1 MFMLHTLDVC
11 SNNDSAL
18 PHHYHGLLPHVS
30 PSLADIILV
39 GHSVGGLISA
49 YYADVLAR
57 DTNIKVVSVVCIS
70 TPWAGLHEPTGFK
83 GLPLRLLQRGLLGLQ
98 NLSGNM
104 MADLDPESSV
114 LKKIQDLQMQPASG
128 CKDSRA
134 RFYNL
139 AGTLDVVLAGSSLK
153 IAQRN
158 AFWCCMLPHVGH
170 SSILLSRTVWE
181 QVFVWLQAHKVSVR
195 KGSPGPSS
203 SSAHEQNVQEPK
215 QMALAP
221 MLPSHAL
228 GNTHT
233 HSHSHTPTGAPSDAV
248 SSGDMSA
255 SHLNTHRSQRGVVE
269 RNGKEMWSRE
279 PRDHDEQVSTECD
292 DLLLQVSTECD
303 GLLLH
308 HARSHARPS
317 ALAQDGEGAEGMWAA
332 AIISGRNE
340 PGSPFK
346 GHGVAGKRQ
355 WIPPLNQNFTRL
367 WNWDPGNRSRAGEG
381 TGNDSV

>member
-1 MFMLHTLDVC
+1 MFKQ
-11 SNNDSAL
+11 SAL
-18 PHHYHGLLPHVS
+18 PHHHHGLLPHVS
-30 PSLADIILV
+30 PSPADIILV

-49 YYADVLAR
+49 YYADFLAR
-57 DTNIKVVSVVCIS
+57 DSNIKVVSVVCIS
-70 TPWAGLHEPTGFK
+70 TPWAGLHEPTGLK
-83 GLPLRLLQRGLLGLQ
+83 DLPLRLLQRSLLGMQ

-158 AFWCCMLPHVGH
+158 AFWCCMFPHVGH

-181 QVFVWLQAHKVSVR
+181 QVFVWLQAHKLSVR
-195 KGSPGPSS
+195 KGSPGPSC
-203 SSAHEQNVQEPK
+203 SSAHEQTAPEPK
-215 QMALAP
+215 QLALSTLAP

-233 HSHSHTPTGAPSDAV
+233 HSHSHSHSQTLTGLPSDAV
-248 SSGDMSA
+248 SSGHMSA
-255 SHLNTHRSQRGVVE
+255 SHLNAHTSQRGVVE
-269 RNGKEMWSRE
+269 RNVKELWSRE
-279 PRDHDEQVSTECD
+279 PRDHAERVSTEGD
-292 DLLLQVSTECD
+292 ALPVHQ
-303 GLLLH
+303 
-308 HARSHARPS
+308 ARPPARPS
-317 ALAQDGEGAEGMWAA
+317 AHAQDGGGAEGMWAA

-346 GHGVAGKRQ
+346 GHGVARQ
-355 WIPPLNQNFTRL
+355 WIPPLHQNFTRL
-367 WNWDPGNRSRAGEG
+367 WSWDPGNRSREGEG